1 MECRRWFSNFSTFSL
16 SNCPTPAGG
25 AVKIA
30 VDAMGGDH
38 APDVVVAG
46 AVAAVRDLGAEVV
59 LVGPQA
65 RVEREM
71 ARHRPVPS
79 GLSVVDAPEVI
90 EMHESPAM
98 AVRRKKRASI
108 VVAMELV
115 RDRRADAVVSAG
127 HTGAAMGAALLRL
140 GRIPGVDRPAIAVVL
155 PTVVSH
161 PVVLL
166 DVGANVD
173 CRPHHLLQFAIM
185 GAVYARRV
193 LEIHTPHIG
202 ILSNGAEEGK
212 GSDLRTTALLRDSG
226 LDFIGNVES
235 RDVFSGVADVVVC
248 DGFVGNVVL
257 KFGEGLALAIRDIVK
272 SELRGLRGRLA
283 LLYLAPLAGKIRR
296 MYRRIDYREYGG
308 APLLGLEGVC
318 VIAHGSSN
326 ARAIRNAIRVA
337 VEAVRHGF
345 VDEIR
350 AQMPRWSEAALN
362 AGAPA
367 STVLNPAPDP
377 SANRP

>member
-25 AVKIA
+25 AVRIA

-71 ARHRPVPS
+71 ARYRPVPS

-115 RDRRADAVVSAG
+115 RDRRADAAVSAG

-140 GRIPGVDRPAIAVVL
+140 GRIPGVARPAIAVVL

-185 GAVYARRV
+185 GAGDPRHREVGVTRAARPAGPAVSRPAGRKDP
-193 LEIHTPHIG
+193 PHVPADRLPG
-202 ILSNGAEEGK
+202 IRWGAAARAG
-212 GSDLRTTALLRDSG
+212 G
-226 LDFIGNVES
+226 
-235 RDVFSGVADVVVC
+235 
-248 DGFVGNVVL
+248 
-257 KFGEGLALAIRDIVK
+257 
-272 SELRGLRGRLA
+272 GLRHC
-283 LLYLAPLAGKIRR
+283 P
-296 MYRRIDYREYGG
+296 REQQRARHQECDPGGGGSG
-308 APLLGLEGVC
+308 AP
-318 VIAHGSSN
+318 
-326 ARAIRNAIRVA
+326 RIR
-337 VEAVRHGF
+337 G
-345 VDEIR
+345 
-350 AQMPRWSEAALN
+350 
-362 AGAPA
+362 
-367 STVLNPAPDP
+367 
-377 SANRP
+377 

>member
-1 MECRRWFSNFSTFSL
+1 MR
-16 SNCPTPAGG
+16 
-25 AVKIA
+25 IA

-46 AVAAVRDLGAEVV
+46 AVTAVRDLGAEVV

-65 RVEREM
+65 RVEREL

-98 AVRRKKRASI
+98 AVRRKKRSSI

-115 RDRRADAVVSAG
+115 RDRRADAAVSAG

-140 GRIPGVDRPAIAVVL
+140 GRIPGVDRPAIAAVL
-155 PTVVSH
+155 STVASH

-185 GAVYARRV
+185 GTVYARQV

-212 GSDLRTTALLRDSG
+212 GSDLTLRTTALLRDSG

-272 SELRGLRGRLA
+272 AELRGLRGRLA

-350 AQMPRWSEAALN
+350 AQMPRWSEAAIFD

>member
-1 MECRRWFSNFSTFSL
+1 MECRRWFSNVSTFSL

-46 AVAAVRDLGAEVV
+46 AVAAVRDLGA
-59 LVGPQA
+59 
-65 RVEREM
+65 
-71 ARHRPVPS
+71 
-79 GLSVVDAPEVI
+79 
-90 EMHESPAM
+90 
-98 AVRRKKRASI
+98 
-108 VVAMELV
+108 
-115 RDRRADAVVSAG
+115 AVVS
-127 HTGAAMGAALLRL
+127 R
-140 GRIPGVDRPAIAVVL
+140 
-155 PTVVSH
+155 

-193 LEIHTPHIG
+193 LEVHTPHIG

-212 GSDLRTTALLRDSG
+212 GSDLTLRTTALLRDSG

-272 SELRGLRGRLA
+272 AELRGLRGRLA

-377 SANRP
+377 WAKRP